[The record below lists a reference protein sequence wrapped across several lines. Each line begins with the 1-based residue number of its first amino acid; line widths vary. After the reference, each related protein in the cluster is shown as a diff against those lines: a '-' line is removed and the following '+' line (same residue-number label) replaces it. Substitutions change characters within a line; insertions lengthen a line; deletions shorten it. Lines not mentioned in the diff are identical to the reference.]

1 MEIKYLSMD
10 EIKSVELEIL
20 KYIHNF
26 CIENDIKYFLNYGTL
41 IGALRHKG
49 FIPWDDDIDICMF
62 RKDYEKFIDLFSKD
76 DGIYKILSLETDDKY
91 YNNFM
96 KVINSKTKIEDE
108 RNYKT
113 YDLGIFVDIFP
124 IDSFD
129 DLKLVEKTYK
139 LESFKLL
146 SFSKKENIQYGDSKL
161 KDFVR
166 LFFWT
171 MLKPVSPRIFAKKIK
186 EAVEKYSKENGKY
199 FGVVGCSK
207 LKYDDVFDYNP
218 FDELAEFEFE
228 GCNFFAPKKYDEILK
243 KYYGDYMKFPPVD
256 KQKYPHEI
264 KAYFVD

>member
-41 IGALRHKG
+41 IGAVRHKG

-91 YNNFM
+91 YNNFI

-228 GCNFFAPKKYDEILK
+228 CYNFFAPKNIMAIIWNFRMLINRNIL
-243 KYYGDYMKFPPVD
+243 MKSRL
-256 KQKYPHEI
+256 I
-264 KAYFVD
+264 L

>member
-41 IGALRHKG
+41 IGAVRHKG

-91 YNNFM
+91 YNNFI

-166 LFFWT
+166 LFFWM

-186 EAVEKYSKENGKY
+186 EAVEKSTEVDDICVNYY
-199 FGVVGCSK
+199 RK
-207 LKYDDVFDYNP
+207 LYLYESRRK
-218 FDELAEFEFE
+218 
-228 GCNFFAPKKYDEILK
+228 
-243 KYYGDYMKFPPVD
+243 
-256 KQKYPHEI
+256 
-264 KAYFVD
+264 

>member
-41 IGALRHKG
+41 IGAVRHKG

-171 MLKPVSPRIFAKKIK
+171 MLKPVSPRIFAKKMFLIIIHLMNWQSSSLK
-186 EAVEKYSKENGKY
+186 AVIFLRRKNMMR
-199 FGVVGCSK
+199 F
-207 LKYDDVFDYNP
+207 
-218 FDELAEFEFE
+218 
-228 GCNFFAPKKYDEILK
+228 
-243 KYYGDYMKFPPVD
+243 
-256 KQKYPHEI
+256 
-264 KAYFVD
+264 

>member
-41 IGALRHKG
+41 IGAVRHKG

-76 DGIYKILSLETDDKY
+76 DGIYKILSLELNDKY
-91 YNNFM
+91 YNNFI
-96 KVINSKTKIEDE
+96 KVVNSKTRIEDG

-113 YDLGIFVDIFP
+113 YDSGIFIDIFP
-124 IDSFD
+124 MDFFD
-129 DLKLVEKTYK
+129 DLSIIEKIYK

-161 KDFVR
+161 KDFIR
-166 LFFWT
+166 RFFWT
-171 MLKPVSPRIFAKKIK
+171 VLKPVSPRYFAKKIK
-186 EAVEKYSKENGKY
+186 KIVEANAKDRGKY
-199 FGVVGCSK
+199 LGLIGCSK
-207 LKYDDVFDYNP
+207 WKYVDMFDYNP
-218 FDELAEFEFE
+218 FEELIELDFED
-228 GCNFFAPKKYDEILK
+228 CHFFAPKKYDEILR
-243 KYYGDYMKFPPVD
+243 KYYGDYMEFPPVE
-256 KQKYPHEI
+256 KRVYPHEI
-264 KAYFVD
+264 KAYYID

>member
-10 EIKSVELEIL
+10 EIKLIELEIL
-20 KYIHNF
+20 QYIHDF
-26 CIENDIKYFLNYGTL
+26 CVKNDIKYFINYGTL
-41 IGALRHKG
+41 IGAVRHKG

-166 LFFWT
+166 LFFWA
-171 MLKPVSPRIFAKKIK
+171 M
-186 EAVEKYSKENGKY
+186 
-199 FGVVGCSK
+199 
-207 LKYDDVFDYNP
+207 
-218 FDELAEFEFE
+218 
-228 GCNFFAPKKYDEILK
+228 
-243 KYYGDYMKFPPVD
+243 
-256 KQKYPHEI
+256 
-264 KAYFVD
+264 